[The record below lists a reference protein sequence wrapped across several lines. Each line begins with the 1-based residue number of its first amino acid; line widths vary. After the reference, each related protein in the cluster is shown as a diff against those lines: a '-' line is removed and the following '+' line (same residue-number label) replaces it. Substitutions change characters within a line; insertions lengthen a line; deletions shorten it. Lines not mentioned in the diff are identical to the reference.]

1 MKPISFFVIL
11 VFAALVFL
19 NGCQSDAPKEESEVE
34 EAESLTSVRES
45 LSYESLNL
53 KGGGTVVVWG
63 NNQEE
68 QCDVPSGL
76 TDVVGIA
83 AGDYH
88 TLVLKKDDTVVAR
101 GDNLEQQCDVPSDL
115 TDVVGLAAG
124 GYHNLVLR
132 KTSEQEK
139 QAIRMAAMVE
149 KQAMEA
155 MEAELKARHSEIVA
169 KSYRAMTAFME
180 GFNSIT
186 DVKSAEASSKTIEG
200 VNATLKEILAAAEAL
215 APPTTEEKKAW
226 KVNMESFESKFSMIP
241 QETIKMMTENRDAAA
256 IILLKSNI
264 SVLMGTVERLE
275 YIYGL

>member
-68 QCDVPSGL
+68 
-76 TDVVGIA
+76 
-83 AGDYH
+83 
-88 TLVLKKDDTVVAR
+88 
-101 GDNLEQQCDVPSDL
+101 QCDVPSDL